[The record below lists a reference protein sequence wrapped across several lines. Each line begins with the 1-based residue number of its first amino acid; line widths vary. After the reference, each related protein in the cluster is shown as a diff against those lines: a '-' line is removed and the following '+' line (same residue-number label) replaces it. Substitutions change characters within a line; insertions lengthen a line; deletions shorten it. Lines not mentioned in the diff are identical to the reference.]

1 MPVDRPEPPSR
12 SRSTYRHGDLRRALI
27 EAALELARA
36 GGPDAVVL
44 RETTRRVGVA
54 PNAAYRHFAD
64 RHALLAAVAQA
75 AMARLAVTM
84 EAEIDAATAHSA
96 RDADRLSTARTR
108 FRAVGQGYVA
118 FAQAEPGLFR
128 IAFTFHADMAQAED
142 STAAGTAGR
151 TPFQILG
158 DALDDLV
165 DAGALDETRRPGAEF
180 LAWSAVHG
188 LAALLVDGPLRGLP
202 PAQARAST
210 DDLVDM
216 IEHGLL
222 TPPTTDDRQ
231 GMHG

>member
-64 RHALLAAVAQA
+64 RQALLAAVAQA

-84 EAEIDAATAHSA
+84 ETEIDAAGAHLA
-96 RDADRLSTARTR
+96 QDADRLSAARTR

-128 IAFTFHADMAQAED
+128 IAFTFHSDMARAED
-142 STAAGTAGR
+142 GTAAGTAGR

-158 DALDDLV
+158 DALDELV

-222 TPPTTDDRQ
+222 TPPTTADRP